1 MLKGPRPNR
10 VASATLTE
18 YVTPADRLAS
28 SSLGESPS
36 TVMFVNTFDALWES
50 YPRIIT
56 WKFFNR
62 PLIVLLGGICHLR
75 KTAVVFRRTASMLMG
90 AALGTK
96 RRNGKFNLGN
106 K

>member
-1 MLKGPRPNR
+1 MLKGPKPSR

-56 WKFFNR
+56 
-62 PLIVLLGGICHLR
+62 
-75 KTAVVFRRTASMLMG
+75 
-90 AALGTK
+90 
-96 RRNGKFNLGN
+96 
-106 K
+106 